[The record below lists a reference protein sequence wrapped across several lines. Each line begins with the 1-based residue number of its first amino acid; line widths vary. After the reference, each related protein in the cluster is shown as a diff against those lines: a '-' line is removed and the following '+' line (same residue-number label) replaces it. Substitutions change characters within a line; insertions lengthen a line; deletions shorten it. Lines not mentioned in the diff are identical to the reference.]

1 MLEIHSLY
9 LIIGQD
15 QYDAYHQRSQRV
27 QNSASPSVSQ
37 DPYRQQP
44 QQYPGLMENI

>member
-1 MLEIHSLY
+1 MLYLSLL

-15 QYDAYHQRSQRV
+15 QYDVYHQRPQQV
-27 QNSASPSVSQ
+27 QSNIVPNSNQ

-44 QQYPGLMENI
+44 QPQQHHG